1 VSDPSADCSDC
12 ARLSPDSDHA
22 AQRDADATVL
32 SGQAGDVNWVLQRLQ
47 SVFNAAARL
56 VFSARKSEHITPLL
70 RELHWLKVPERN
82 QFRLCLLAYHCLIG
96 TAPSYL
102 AEILHLTAD
111 VGSRRRLRSAS
122 TSTLVIPSTQCTT
135 LMGDRAQGRRR
146 RSGHGLTTFSAT
158 IFFTIL
164 CLLKS

>member
-1 VSDPSADCSDC
+1 MSDPSADCSDC

-96 TAPSYL
+96 TAPSF
-102 AEILHLTAD
+102 
-111 VGSRRRLRSAS
+111 
-122 TSTLVIPSTQCTT
+122 Q
-135 LMGDRAQGRRR
+135 GDRCVSADI
-146 RSGHGLTTFSAT
+146 RSVSVEWIYHRHRQPAHRSISQPQQAMR
-158 IFFTIL
+158 
-164 CLLKS
+164 LLPT